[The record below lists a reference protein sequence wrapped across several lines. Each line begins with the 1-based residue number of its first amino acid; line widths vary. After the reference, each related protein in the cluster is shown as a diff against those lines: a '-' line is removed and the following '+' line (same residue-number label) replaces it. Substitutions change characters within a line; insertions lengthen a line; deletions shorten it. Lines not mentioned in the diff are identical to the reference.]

1 MDLDEYQAASGAT
14 DVLPD
19 GLEGT
24 RLALL
29 GLVGEAGSAAAVA
42 KKAHRDR
49 PLRSLRDELHDE
61 LGDMLWYAAAVAR
74 RQGLALGDIARAN
87 LSKSGDLF
95 GPPKL
100 PDLFDDQLPEDE
112 QLPRS
117 LRIRFSTAEDDDG
130 VTRCRMVAVGEPLRE
145 LTRRRWAQW
154 GRSPDVD
161 GQIGDPIDDNAEIT
175 DYYRYH
181 DVIHLGHA
189 AKLGWSPVLRSLL
202 GRKRRTDTD
211 LDRIQDGARA
221 VATEEGLAA
230 IVFRQLEQGGFVA
243 DDAVPFELL
252 SQVRWSVRGHEVA
265 DVAPSAW
272 RATYEDCAR
281 VLRHLID
288 NEGGTVVADL
298 NRREL
303 RAES

>member
-19 GLEGT
+19 GIEGT

-29 GLVGEAGSAAAVA
+29 GLVGEAGSAAAAA

-74 RQGLALGDIARAN
+74 REGLHLSDIAGGN
-87 LSKSGDLF
+87 LAKSDDLF
-95 GPPKL
+95 GPPRF
-100 PDLFDDQLPEDE
+100 PDLFDDRLPVEE

-117 LRIRFSTAEDDDG
+117 LRIRFTTARDDDG
-130 VTRCRMVAVGEPLRE
+130 VTRCRMVAMDDPLRE
-145 LTRRRWAQW
+145 LTRQRWAQW
-154 GRSPDVD
+154 GRYPDVD
-161 GQIGDPIDDNAEIT
+161 GQIGDPIDDNAEVT

-189 AKLGWSPVLRSLL
+189 AKLGWSPVLRALL
-202 GRKRRTDTD
+202 GRKRRTDPD
-211 LDRIQDGARA
+211 FDRIQDGARA
-221 VATEEGLAA
+221 IATEEGLAA
-230 IVFRQLEQGGFVA
+230 IVFRQLEQGGFAA
-243 DDAVPFELL
+243 DDAVPFQLL

-298 NRREL
+298 NRRDL
-303 RAES
+303 RVES

>member
-1 MDLDEYQAASGAT
+1 MDLDEYQEASGAT
-14 DVLPD
+14 DVLPG
-19 GLEGT
+19 GLDGT

-29 GLVGEAGSAAAVA
+29 GLVGEAGSAAAAA

-49 PLRSLRDELHDE
+49 PLRPLRDVLHDE

-74 RQGLALGDIARAN
+74 RQGLSLGDVARGN

-100 PDLFDDQLPEDE
+100 PDLFDDDLPEAE

-117 LRIRFSTAEDDDG
+117 LRIRFTTAVDDDG
-130 VTRCRMVAVGEPLRE
+130 VTRCRMVAMDETIRE
-145 LTRRRWAQW
+145 LTRQRWAEW

-161 GQIGDPIDDNAEIT
+161 GQMGDPIDDNAEVT
-175 DYYRYH
+175 DHYRYH
-181 DVIHLGHA
+181 DAIHLGHA
-189 AKLGWSPVLRSLL
+189 AILGWSPVLRSLL
-202 GRKRRTDTD
+202 GRKRRTNHD

-221 VATEEGLAA
+221 IATEEGLAA
-230 IVFRQLEQGGFVA
+230 IVFRQLEQSGFAA

-272 RATYEDCAR
+272 RATYENCAR

-288 NEGGTVVADL
+288 NDGGTVIADL

-303 RAES
+303 RVES